1 MCKKIKK
8 HLTFKIYCCI
18 ICFERKKTVYFFNGF
33 LLLFFE
39 AIKMGQ
45 YFTNEKLP
53 SDVRKTE
60 CFVLGNKF
68 TFLTDNGV
76 FSKDGLD
83 FGSRLLLET
92 IPLEEVGGKILD
104 MGCGY
109 GVFGIILGKLTSA
122 NIDMVDVNLRALHLT
137 ERNAKLNGV
146 SNVNVFESNAY
157 EKISAKYSS
166 IITNPPIRAG
176 KKVVYDIVM
185 NAKDYLNEDGKLF
198 IVIRK
203 EQGAKSLIVDLKK
216 IYTVEVLEKSKGFY
230 IIKCS
235 L

>member
-1 MCKKIKK
+1 
-8 HLTFKIYCCI
+8 
-18 ICFERKKTVYFFNGF
+18 
-33 LLLFFE
+33 
-39 AIKMGQ
+39 MGH

-53 SDVRKTE
+53 SNIRKTE
-60 CFVLGNKF
+60 CFILNNKF

-83 FGSRLLLET
+83 FGSRLLLES
-92 IPLEEVGGKILD
+92 IPLDEVGGKILD

-109 GVFGIILGKLTSA
+109 GVFGIVLSKVTSA
-122 NIDMVDVNLRALHLT
+122 HVDMVDVNLRAIHLT
-137 ERNAKLNGV
+137 EMNIKENNICD
-146 SNVNVFESNAY
+146 SCVFESNCY
-157 EKISAKYSS
+157 DNISSTYTS

-176 KKVVYDIVM
+176 KRIVYDIVM
-185 NAKDYLNEDGKLF
+185 NARNYLDNNGKLF

-203 EQGAKSLIVDLKK
+203 EQGAKSLIVDLQK
-216 IYTVEVLEKSKGFY
+216 IYNVDIIAKKKGFF

>member
-1 MCKKIKK
+1 MG
-8 HLTFKIYCCI
+8 H
-18 ICFERKKTVYFFNGF
+18 YF
-33 LLLFFE
+33 L
-39 AIKMGQ
+39 
-45 YFTNEKLP
+45 NEKLP
-53 SDVRKTE
+53 SKINKTE
-60 CFVLGNKF
+60 CFVLGEKF
-68 TFLTDNGV
+68 IFLTDNGV

-83 FGSRLLLET
+83 FGSRLLLES

-109 GVFGIILGKLTSA
+109 GVFGIVLSKVTSA
-122 NIDMVDVNLRALHLT
+122 KIDMVDVNLRALHLT
-137 ERNAKLNGV
+137 ERNIKENRV
-146 SNVNVFESNAY
+146 SNINVFESNVY
-157 EKISAKYSS
+157 ENINSKYTS

-185 NAKDYLNEDGKLF
+185 NAKEYLEKDGKLF

-203 EQGAKSLIVDLKK
+203 EQGAKSLIIDLKK
-216 IYTVEVLEKSKGFY
+216 FYTVEVLEKKKGFY